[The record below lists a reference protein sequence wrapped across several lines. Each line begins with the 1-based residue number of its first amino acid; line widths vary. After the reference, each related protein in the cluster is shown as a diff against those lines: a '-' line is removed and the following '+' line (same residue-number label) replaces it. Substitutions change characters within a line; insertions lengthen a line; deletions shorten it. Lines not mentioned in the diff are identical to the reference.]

1 MNEFRL
7 DRGFITV
14 IVGQATAAGRADGN
28 YVRLDVEQ
36 AALESETVVELTP
49 EEAML
54 VAEAL
59 WNRATQALKDR
70 PEPPQW
76 KALRQ
81 TKDMMGGDWGIG
93 NAA

>member
-1 MNEFRL
+1 MKLRRL
-7 DRGFITV
+7 KWRNLRRMYWGDIEHP
-14 IVGQATAAGRADGN
+14 
-28 YVRLDVEQ
+28 VRI
-36 AALESETVVELTP
+36 
-49 EEAML
+49 EAML